1 MENNK
6 LKEKIRKNIKEEI
19 AISNIRKE
27 FGMKS
32 GKNKK
37 LIYTISSICAVFI
50 LGVGILA
57 STWKLN
63 HNIIPNKITE
73 IGETG
78 NKEDLK
84 VELNIN
90 QLKELVATSLDADVQ
105 TMEMTGIPENLQF
118 INNIKIP
125 EEYQLESSYNV
136 YIRSE
141 RNIAKYD
148 LLHDYVFNYKKDS
161 TNSIIIAVS
170 EVEEPLRDYYIDGGK
185 KVSKIR
191 GTELIISQ
199 WKDMYIVTFEYN
211 DLYFDIE
218 TTGVTEN
225 QLLDLLESLIN
236 NITNINQIM
245 E

>member
-1 MENNK
+1 
-6 LKEKIRKNIKEEI
+6 
-19 AISNIRKE
+19 
-27 FGMKS
+27 MKTN
-32 GKNKK
+32 KNKR
-37 LIYTISSICAVFI
+37 IVYAISSICAVFI

-57 STWKLN
+57 STGKLN

-73 IGETG
+73 IEENG

-90 QLKELVATSLDADVQ
+90 QLKELVATSLDADIQ
-105 TMEMTGIPENLQF
+105 TMEMTEVPANIQF
-118 INNIKIP
+118 INNIKVP
-125 EEYQLESSYNV
+125 EGYQLESSYNV

-148 LLHDYVFNYKKDS
+148 LLHDYVFSYKKDS

-170 EVEEPLRDYYIDGGK
+170 EIEEPLRDYYIDGGEK
-185 KVSKIR
+185 LSKI
-191 GTELIISQ
+191 GDTQLIISR

-225 QLLDLLESLIN
+225 QLVDLLESLIN
-236 NITNINQIM
+236 NITNINQVM